1 MRSFT
6 VAAVQCAS
14 AYLDPVANASLTEG
28 HIRAAAAQGAQ
39 LVVLP
44 ELVASSYAPGAE
56 NFTDL
61 AESASDP
68 GYCLST
74 WIRLA
79 AELNVGVIAGF
90 LERSGD
96 QVFNSAVV
104 VDPKGQILDVYRKL
118 HLFGAEQNVFSPGDR
133 GLPIVEIHGARVGV
147 QVCYDLRFPE
157 TLRILALRGA
167 EVVAVPTAWTGGFDK
182 ATPADGRIGQVDG
195 ALVQSNLNQLF
206 LVCADQVGKA
216 DQVTFLG
223 RSIITTPYGEAV
235 AGPLSPTDEAIAV
248 VKIDLDDVQR
258 ARHRGPGIDPFENR
272 RTDVYAGDLGYQE
285 PVKNPW

>member
-68 GYCLST
+68 GHCLST

-96 QVFNSAVV
+96 QIFNSAVV

-118 HLFGAEQNVFSPGDR
+118 HLFGAEQNVFIPGDR

-182 ATPADGRIGQVDG
+182 ATPADGRIGQVLRG
-195 ALVQSNLNQLF
+195 GSCHKSVQ
-206 LVCADQVGKA
+206 V
-216 DQVTFLG
+216 
-223 RSIITTPYGEAV
+223 
-235 AGPLSPTDEAIAV
+235 
-248 VKIDLDDVQR
+248 
-258 ARHRGPGIDPFENR
+258 
-272 RTDVYAGDLGYQE
+272 
-285 PVKNPW
+285 